1 MVLDRKEYELVARKA
16 NAEGMVLLKN
26 EGNLLPLKEGVSL
39 AVFGRMQNNYYKS
52 GTGSGG
58 MVNAGKVWGIL
69 DALKEEKVNL
79 NKPLMEKYAA
89 FEEESPFDKGVGFG
103 NEPWSQKEMP
113 LEDETVK
120 EAAKESDIAIVIIG
134 RTAGEEQDYVNEP
147 GAFKLAL
154 AEKDMLKKVRDNFN
168 KVILLMNV
176 SAVLDMEEIEKIS
189 PDAIMYVWTGG
200 EMGGLGIADVLMGRV
215 SPSGRLSDSI
225 VRKIEK
231 APAYPYFGDK
241 DSNNYAE
248 DIYVGYRY
256 YETFDKDAVMY
267 PFGYGLSYTDFDIKV
282 LSFEKA
288 DRVRVRISVENKGAF
303 ASKEVVQLYVSAPQG
318 KLGKPSLSLCGFAK
332 TDVIEP
338 GKKGEVNIEVD
349 EYTYASYDDTGAS
362 GFLSSY
368 VLEEG
373 EYVFYAGKNVRDVV
387 EAGKY
392 ELKETKLL
400 EKLSKQLAPVKEF
413 NRMHPERKDE
423 GYVIGWEKVPTSDVS
438 DFDEA
443 MADKPECLEFT
454 GDKGIKLEDVR
465 SGKKSME
472 EFLAQLSDEDLSAII
487 RGEGMGSPKVT
498 AGTAAA
504 FGGISKELKNF
515 GIPCGCCSDGPSGM
529 RLDSGKK
536 AFSLPS
542 GTLLACTWNTDL
554 NKELYRYLG
563 MEMTKNGVDVL
574 LGPGINIHRY
584 PLNGR
589 NFEYFSE
596 DPFLTGSMATAQIK
610 GLNAGGTTGTL
621 KHFCG
626 NNQETNRRG
635 VDSVISERALR
646 EIYLKGF
653 EMAVKCGANSV
664 MTTYGSLNGIWTC
677 ARHDLNTNILR
688 KEWGF
693 KGIVMTDWWTDI
705 GDKENGTT
713 TTDFA
718 RMVRAQNDF
727 YAVCPEAAV
736 NSTGD
741 NTLEELSAGNLTRGQ
756 LVRCAANICGFL
768 MHTNAMK
775 KLVGEKIDLE
785 LLNFEEEDDSFDAGD
800 VTYYDIEP
808 GTVLDFSGI
817 NTERGSDFVFGVNVK
832 ERACYYIDITGSSEL
847 SELAQINVSVFMQ
860 GIPGGNFGFRGT
872 KGADMTVRKK
882 ILFMNKFGV
891 IRLHFGGS
899 GLDLKNIKFV
909 LEKPLDEMN
918 YDEMSD
924 YIYG

>member
-1 MVLDRKEYELVARKA
+1 
-16 NAEGMVLLKN
+16 
-26 EGNLLPLKEGVSL
+26 
-39 AVFGRMQNNYYKS
+39 
-52 GTGSGG
+52 
-58 MVNAGKVWGIL
+58 
-69 DALKEEKVNL
+69 
-79 NKPLMEKYAA
+79 
-89 FEEESPFDKGVGFG
+89 
-103 NEPWSQKEMP
+103 
-113 LEDETVK
+113 
-120 EAAKESDIAIVIIG
+120 
-134 RTAGEEQDYVNEP
+134 
-147 GAFKLAL
+147 
-154 AEKDMLKKVRDNFN
+154 
-168 KVILLMNV
+168 MNV

-288 DRVRVRISVENKGAF
+288 DKVRVRISVENKGAF

-563 MEMTKNGVDVL
+563 MEMTKNGVIFF
-574 LGPGINIHRY
+574 LGPEIKIHR
-584 PLNGR
+584 
-589 NFEYFSE
+589 
-596 DPFLTGSMATAQIK
+596 I
-610 GLNAGGTTGTL
+610 
-621 KHFCG
+621 H
-626 NNQETNRRG
+626 
-635 VDSVISERALR
+635 
-646 EIYLKGF
+646 
-653 EMAVKCGANSV
+653 
-664 MTTYGSLNGIWTC
+664 
-677 ARHDLNTNILR
+677 
-688 KEWGF
+688 
-693 KGIVMTDWWTDI
+693 
-705 GDKENGTT
+705 
-713 TTDFA
+713 
-718 RMVRAQNDF
+718 
-727 YAVCPEAAV
+727 
-736 NSTGD
+736 
-741 NTLEELSAGNLTRGQ
+741 
-756 LVRCAANICGFL
+756 
-768 MHTNAMK
+768 
-775 KLVGEKIDLE
+775 
-785 LLNFEEEDDSFDAGD
+785 
-800 VTYYDIEP
+800 
-808 GTVLDFSGI
+808 
-817 NTERGSDFVFGVNVK
+817 
-832 ERACYYIDITGSSEL
+832 
-847 SELAQINVSVFMQ
+847 
-860 GIPGGNFGFRGT
+860 
-872 KGADMTVRKK
+872 
-882 ILFMNKFGV
+882 
-891 IRLHFGGS
+891 
-899 GLDLKNIKFV
+899 
-909 LEKPLDEMN
+909 
-918 YDEMSD
+918 
-924 YIYG
+924 